1 MLYGRV
7 VIALIYAGDVI
18 FFSLYQDNIYEVI
31 KELEDYGI
39 SLTIEDDVINMV

>member
-18 FFSLYQDNIYEVI
+18 FFGPYQDNIFEVI

-39 SLTIEDDVINMV
+39 SLTIEGGVINMV